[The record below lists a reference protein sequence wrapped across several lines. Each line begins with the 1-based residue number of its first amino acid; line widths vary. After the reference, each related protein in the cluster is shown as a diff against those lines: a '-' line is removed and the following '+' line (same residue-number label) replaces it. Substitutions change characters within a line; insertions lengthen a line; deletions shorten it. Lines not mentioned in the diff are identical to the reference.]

1 MAGATPTETVR
12 YCGRRVYGLIDA
24 QLTRRACTC
33 FAATPVLV
41 IRQGSAR
48 HQVAQV
54 KQMST
59 CLS

>member
-1 MAGATPTETVR
+1 MAGATPAETVR

-24 QLTRRACTC
+24 QLTACTC

-48 HQVAQV
+48 HQVAQM